1 MMAGESRDLGT
12 WIALFGLAVIALCL
26 LGLMAMV
33 APHLL
38 GVIVILAGFLGF
50 GALHYVL
57 WGWWLGP
64 LMKEHPPE
72 ESREG
77 TRSAREK

>member
-1 MMAGESRDLGT
+1 MPGSESRDVGT
-12 WIALFGLAVIALCL
+12 WIALFGLAVVAVCL

-38 GVIVILAGFLGF
+38 GVFAILAGFLGF

-64 LMKEHPPE
+64 MMKERPPE
-72 ESREG
+72 DQPVDDEP
-77 TRSAREK
+77 

>member
-1 MMAGESRDLGT
+1 MPSSESRDVGT
-12 WIALFGLAVIALCL
+12 WVAVFGLAILAMCL

-38 GVIVILAGFLGF
+38 GVFGIVAGFLGF
-50 GALHYVL
+50 GALHYVV

-64 LMKEHPPE
+64 LMKERPPE
-72 ESREG
+72 EQPPDD
-77 TRSAREK
+77 KL